1 MVQQSTLAS
10 FQLLTFSCVLYISP
24 CVLSSF
30 GKGQKPTRLGAFS
43 TKAMRASFA
52 WIFFLLVGYVSCRW
66 WGRLIPPFLK
76 RNQRGNRAIKFSET
90 AGAGLVNLGNTC
102 YMNSVLQS
110 LFYSLSYRE
119 KVMGSSFAEES
130 VGEKMSWLFEE
141 MEGSG
146 NVDTSQVA
154 RALDLNPGTQEDAQ
168 EFMLRLLDEVDKS
181 YDTESSEPVSN
192 AFQGYTDQTIQ
203 CINVDY
209 SKSRKQRFLDL
220 TVDILGHEKLSA
232 ALMDMFSKPDYLI
245 GTKSIAIIFVCR
257 KPTVFMAFYYL
268 LIHRVVVRMI

>member
-1 MVQQSTLAS
+1 MSKS
-10 FQLLTFSCVLYISP
+10 FVWL
-24 CVLSSF
+24 
-30 GKGQKPTRLGAFS
+30 
-43 TKAMRASFA
+43 
-52 WIFFLLVGYVSCRW
+52 FFLLVVYVSGRW
-66 WGRLIPPFLK
+66 WGRLVPPFLR
-76 RNQRGNRAIKFSET
+76 RNRRVDRATKFLDT
-90 AGAGLVNLGNTC
+90 TGAGLINLGNTC

-119 KVMGSSFAEES
+119 KVMGSSFVDES
-130 VGEKMSWLFEE
+130 VGEKISWLFEE

-146 NVDTSQVA
+146 YVDTSHVA

-181 YDTESSEPVSN
+181 YDNENQTTDSEPISN

-203 CINVDY
+203 CINIDY

-232 ALMDMFSKPDYLI
+232 ALKDMFSKPDYLTGMDSNTFI
-245 GTKSIAIIFVCR
+245 
-257 KPTVFMAFYYL
+257 
-268 LIHRVVVRMI
+268 VVN

>member
-1 MVQQSTLAS
+1 
-10 FQLLTFSCVLYISP
+10 
-24 CVLSSF
+24 
-30 GKGQKPTRLGAFS
+30 
-43 TKAMRASFA
+43 MRATFA
-52 WIFFLLVGYVSCRW
+52 LIFFLLVGYVSCRW
-66 WGRLIPPFLK
+66 WGRLIPPFFK

-110 LFYSLSYRE
+110 LFYSISYRE

-181 YDTESSEPVSN
+181 SDTESQTEDSEPVSN
-192 AFQGYTDQTIQ
+192 AFQGYTDQTIR
-203 CINVDY
+203 CINIDY

-245 GTKSIAIIFVCR
+245 GTKSVMIILIFH
-257 KPTVFMAFYYL
+257 KPTANMNSYFL
-268 LIHRVVVRMI
+268 